1 MRPATVFASKTSRGV
16 KTRPADFARETSW
29 IDMIE
34 SPPRP
39 KKESSTPILPR
50 PSTSAKR
57 SARTASVAV
66 AGARVASVVP
76 VTVKSGAGA
85 ASVELSVDRQ
95 WKRFEDD
102 DRGGHHVLASSAA
115 TKSVTV
121 AESTV
126 LPVSATT

>member
-39 KKESSTPILPR
+39 KKESSTPILPPTQHLREEVREDRFGSGGRR
-50 PSTSAKR
+50 PRRLGCSRDGEVR
-57 SARTASVAV
+57 SRE
-66 AGARVASVVP
+66 
-76 VTVKSGAGA
+76 A

-102 DRGGHHVLASSAA
+102 DRGGHHVLREFGGDE
-115 TKSVTV
+115 VGHRR
-121 AESTV
+121 
-126 LPVSATT
+126 